1 MPNNQET
8 VIFTAPP
15 TLKTE
20 LFSRI
25 PDAHRRA
32 GKLTLERIQAGKGHA
47 ATDSYIEGPSFD
59 REGNLYVVD
68 IAFGLIF
75 RISPQGQVQLI
86 CEYDGE
92 PNGLKIHK
100 DGRIFIAD
108 HKNGLCQLDL
118 PTHQT
123 QPLSTRF
130 RTEGYKGLNDL
141 FFAKNGDLYFTDQGQ
156 TGMQDPTGRVYRRNA
171 DGGIECLLNNV
182 PSPNG
187 IVLSPSEN
195 FLYIAATRSNAVW
208 RAMVLPDGSLTRVG
222 VFIQMSGGSG
232 PDGLAVDQA
241 GNLFVAHAGLGAVW
255 MFSPRGE
262 PLLRINSCAG
272 AMTTNLAFGG
282 ADNRELY
289 ITESES
295 GSILVAQ
302 LDTPGMPMFSHAKL

>member
-1 MPNNQET
+1 MSHKESA
-8 VIFTAPP
+8 IFTAPP
-15 TLKTE
+15 TLKAE
-20 LFSRI
+20 IFASI
-25 PDAHRRA
+25 PAVHRRA
-32 GKLTLERIQAGKGHA
+32 GKLSLERIQAGKGHA
-47 ATDSYIEGPSFD
+47 STDSYIEGPSFD
-59 REGNLYVVD
+59 RDGNLYLVD

-75 RISPQGQVQLI
+75 RISPQGNTELI

-92 PNGLKIHK
+92 PNGLKIHS

-108 HKNGLCQLDL
+108 HKNGLCLLDL
-118 PTHQT
+118 QNHQIK
-123 QPLSTRF
+123 PLSRRF

-156 TGMQDPTGRVYRRNA
+156 TGMQDPSGRVYRRNA
-171 DGGIECLLNNV
+171 DGSIECLLSNV

-187 IVLSPSEN
+187 IVLSPTEN

-232 PDGLAVDQA
+232 PDGLAFDQA
-241 GNLFVAHAGLGAVW
+241 GNLFVAHAGMGVVW
-255 MFSPRGE
+255 KFSPRGE

-272 AMTTNLAFGG
+272 AMTTNIAFGG

-295 GSILVAQ
+295 GSILVTK
-302 LDTPGMPMFSHAKL
+302 LDTPGMPMFSHTKL